1 MKKALKGAVLYLA
14 AACLLAACKNQQ
26 APVTETSHID
36 GAGLY
41 RKFCAR
47 CHGPNAGGTEGSP
60 TLIADHIDRKGMLYI
75 LQYGS
80 SRMPSFQS
88 ILTVPER
95 EAITDFILSLRQL
108 KQ

>member
-1 MKKALKGAVLYLA
+1 MKMLFKSALLYVAVTCMLS
-14 AACLLAACKNQQ
+14 ACKTRQ
-26 APVTETSHID
+26 APLTDASRID